1 MPLAII
7 FHKEKVKCF
16 LNDIKIYFS
25 ALDLPGVV
33 SLPRKWLFIL
43 LCALHCA
50 CDDSVNQ
57 LKVKKHFFCAQA
69 ECFFSLLKCE
79 HAQNQFV
86 VWNWDTFPFYDYFY
100 LCSDP

>member
-16 LNDIKIYFS
+16 LNDTNIYFS

-50 CDDSVNQ
+50 CDDGVNQ
-57 LKVKKHFFCAQA
+57 LKVKRHFFVLKLNV
-69 ECFFSLLKCE
+69 FF
-79 HAQNQFV
+79 HF
-86 VWNWDTFPFYDYFY
+86 
-100 LCSDP
+100 

>member
-69 ECFFSLLKCE
+69 ECFF
-79 HAQNQFV
+79 F
-86 VWNWDTFPFYDYFY
+86 TFKV
-100 LCSDP
+100 